1 MHPRGAG
8 SWRRSL
14 PTVALPEPLRWRSL
28 SPPSTRCALMIGGAP
43 GRSNRS
49 RPWKGGAAQGTL
61 DIGRSTDLG
70 GPMDFK
76 TIRYELDAGVL
87 TLTLNRPDRLN
98 AFNNTMM
105 HEMIAALDAADADDS
120 VRAIIVT
127 GEGRGFCAGADLEKG
142 GDTFDYDAQGRS
154 EEGRPAPRDG
164 GGLLTL
170 RIYECNKPMIA
181 AVNGPAVGVGA
192 TMQLPMDIRLASE
205 NAKFGFVFSR
215 RYRARGLLKL
225 LPPTGRGHQPGPG
238 VGLLRARVPSPRGP
252 RRRPREGSIG
262 TGCAPAPGPGNR
274 QGNC

>member
-1 MHPRGAG
+1 M
-8 SWRRSL
+8 
-14 PTVALPEPLRWRSL
+14 E
-28 SPPSTRCALMIGGAP
+28 
-43 GRSNRS
+43 
-49 RPWKGGAAQGTL
+49 GTDGL
-61 DIGRSTDLG
+61 
-70 GPMDFK
+70 K

-142 GDTFDYDAQGRS
+142 GDTSDYDAQGRS
-154 EEGRPAPRDG
+154 EEESALPRDG

-170 RIYECNKPMIA
+170 RIYECNKGEMIA

-215 RYRARGLLKL
+215 RGIVPEACSL

-238 VGLLRARVPSPRGP
+238 VGLPACSKPK
-252 RRRPREGSIG
+252 RPPPEAS
-262 TGCAPAPGPGNR
+262 
-274 QGNC
+274 